1 MLTQQQNHTSQE
13 EHMDLTT
20 IIQVAIGIIFVWV
33 ILAVITSQ
41 IQDWIASIF
50 KWRSSM
56 LEDTIVQLLGDPA
69 LKDKVY
75 AHPLIKGLYT
85 NNGLRKPGGIPKDKF
100 ALVLFGEV
108 MKSSTK
114 AAAVKITDAVSE
126 TTGTTAENT
135 VTVVQDA
142 NLNKAE
148 NTLTVVENTITDVE
162 NTFKKLKNK
171 VSDLKGE
178 NKVPAE
184 LEKFVDT
191 LDTLLIGIEEKADDA
206 TYSITEARKRVES
219 WFDDSM
225 ERLGGAYRR
234 RMQIV
239 AIIAGI
245 TIAAA
250 LNVDTGAIMTTLW
263 KDPVIRQAVVSQANQ
278 LQEPTTT
285 QPGQQ
290 APSAEEIAKNVESL
304 SALSLPIGWSAK
316 NVPTDAGGWAAKA
329 AGILL
334 SGMAAAQGAPYW
346 FDLMRKLLTRNPP
359 VPQQPA

>member
-1 MLTQQQNHTSQE
+1 
-13 EHMDLTT
+13 MDLTT

-41 IQDWIASIF
+41 IQDWIASVF
-50 KWRSSM
+50 AWRSSM
-56 LEDTIVQLLGDPA
+56 LEATIAQLLGDPA

-85 NNGLRKPGGIPKDKF
+85 HNGLRKPGGIPKDKF

-108 MKSSTK
+108 MQSN
-114 AAAVKITDAVSE
+114 AIATDEEKTDTVSE
-126 TTGTTAENT
+126 KTGTVAENT
-135 VTVVQDA
+135 VTVVKDA
-142 NLNKAE
+142 NLNNVE

-171 VSDLKGE
+171 VSDLKRE
-178 NKVPAE
+178 KKVPTE
-184 LEKFVDT
+184 LKKFVDT
-191 LDTLLIGIEEKADDA
+191 LDTLLIGIEEKKDDA
-206 TYSITEARKRVES
+206 TYSITEARNRVES

-245 TIAAA
+245 AIAAA
-250 LNVDTGAIMTTLW
+250 LNVDTGAIITTLW
-263 KDPVIRQAVVSQANQ
+263 KDPVVRQALVTQASQ
-278 LQEPTTT
+278 LQESQIQSGATP
-285 QPGQQ
+285 
-290 APSAEEIAKNVESL
+290 PSAEEIAKNVEKL
-304 SALSLPIGWSAK
+304 NVLSLPVGWSAK
-316 NVPTDAGGWAAKA
+316 NIPTDANGWVAKII
-329 AGILL
+329 GILL

>member
-1 MLTQQQNHTSQE
+1 
-13 EHMDLTT
+13 MDLTV
-20 IIQVAIGIIFVWV
+20 IIQVALGMIFVWV

-41 IQDWIASIF
+41 IQEWVASIF
-50 KWRSSM
+50 AWRAKM
-56 LEDTIVQLLGDPA
+56 LEDTITQLLGDPT

-75 AHPLIKGLYT
+75 GHPLIQGLYT

-108 MKSSTK
+108 MKSSTT
-114 AAAVKITDAVSE
+114 ATDGENTGTVSE
-126 TTGTTAENT
+126 NTGTIAENT
-135 VTVVQDA
+135 VTVVKDA
-142 NLNKAE
+142 NINNVE

-184 LEKFVDT
+184 LKKFVDT
-191 LDTLLIGIEEKADDA
+191 LDTLLIGIEEKKDDA
-206 TYSITEARKRVES
+206 TYTITEARKRVES

-225 ERLGGAYRR
+225 ERLGGAFRR
-234 RMQIV
+234 RMQII
-239 AIIAGI
+239 AIVVGV

-250 LNVDTGAIMTTLW
+250 LNVDTGAILTTLW
-263 KDPVIRQAVVSQANQ
+263 RDPVLRQAVVTQANQ
-278 LQEPTTT
+278 LQEAEI
-285 QPGQQ
+285 Q
-290 APSAEEIAKNVESL
+290 AGETPSVEEIAKNVEKL
-304 SALSLPIGWSAK
+304 NVLSLPIGWSPKNIPTTANGWVAK
-316 NVPTDAGGWAAKA
+316 II
-329 AGILL
+329 GILL

-359 VPQQPA
+359 VPPEPA